1 MDVNKHEWLSYF
13 TPRNKQSTRKALLL
27 LFLIAQSQLGLQWM
41 LWAYNWYIKRNA
53 KPFHMYSETTH
64 VQWNHTCTVKPHMYS
79 ETTHVQWNHTCTV
92 KSHMY
97 SETTHVQW
105 NHTCTVKSHM
115 YSEATHVQW
124 NHTYMV
130 FFILWSIADYQ
141 FKLPFEAT
149 NQMVNDYHENGYL
162 IIRLVFLIL
171 VFTAN
176 HHY

>member
-1 MDVNKHEWLSYF
+1 MSGCPILHQEINKVQEKRFYYCFLLHSHRWVFNKCYEHITDTLKGM
-13 TPRNKQSTRKALLL
+13 RNRSTCTV
-27 LFLIAQSQLGLQWM
+27 
-41 LWAYNWYIKRNA
+41 
-53 KPFHMYSETTH
+53 KPHMYNETTHVQWNHTCSETTH
-64 VQWNHTCTVKPHMYS
+64 VQWNHTCTVKPH
-79 ETTHVQWNHTCTV
+79 V
-92 KSHMY
+92 Y

-124 NHTYMV
+124 NHTYTV